1 MTASMPTY
9 QGSLRITAISTQV
22 HVDGGTAEVSA
33 EYRCHNPGHA
43 PLRAELGCSR
53 GGLESLTLRAGE
65 IVPEVVRVPGLR
77 PVVRPDVLRPVGRL
91 RPEVLR
97 PTVNVR
103 PDVLRPAAGVA
114 RPTRAEPMMRPSTS
128 RIGGSILKAIRKAAA
143 LDLRPKE
150 SVVADLRYSVS
161 VRGERT
167 KSLQLIPS
175 LEVDGD
181 IMLAPVAE
189 QRVTVELPASAKQ
202 IVSSSVPPAKVTR
215 TDAGL
220 VVEFALTDAPPV
232 PLTLKW
238 TELDVGVRVRKSTR
252 VLSGRRVEV
261 TITVQ
266 NTGAAATGPLEIR
279 DEYSAGDLE
288 SFEPAGHFL
297 VGGVGDRETR
307 VTFRADASLAPGKS
321 VSHVYTVTPRGGALT
336 VPTARVTSGGVLVAI
351 SGRPQVV
358 DLGPIVVLPTRAAVA
373 VPSGFS
379 FDYVDD
385 DHHLKNFGI
394 LCVGG
399 GYDAGAE
406 RLRFTDSVVYA
417 DINGDDDYDWSAMH
431 HVLRFGN
438 AFTCQETTPWL
449 AKTGNV
455 TVHSDS
461 FRHEDLRRFSKVVVL
476 LAGWQFDF
484 TNDDHHI
491 NKAAIEIVQKGF
503 DRAEGVV
510 RWETRVT
517 YADQNF
523 DDPYRFRY
531 SYIILGFNGTALER
545 VYSAPDGG
553 GSAAAIEQVTD
564 ATLKAYPAA
573 LVVPTG
579 WSFDF
584 KSDDHHVNVVSFGL
598 RNVAF
603 NQAAGRV
610 TWNAHAD
617 FRDKNADDDYTW
629 GYRALILGCSDG
641 EQREHETGSIRDD
654 GGAAARAFDL
664 DLRQLFRPITWQNG
678 VRDGDETGVD
688 CGGSSPA
695 DDLQPV
701 ASTVNPGT
709 ADSSSLYSLRDEDE
723 QRVVRT
729 FATVALLEYAQSQG
743 ADMATFYGDH
753 RRADR
758 YVEAVAWYVDQ
769 HMEYV
774 SDGGSWSGSQSA
786 YETLTASGH
795 RGSKDFAGD
804 CEDHAILRA
813 ALLRALG
820 FKPSCIY
827 CADHHNGT
835 DQGQDEE
842 CSGDK
847 KSSGG
852 HTYNVVVYRGKYRI
866 LDYGVMQRR
875 VWANKRAWNQHVT
888 DNIWNDHTG
897 QHWSRQDT
905 SPSGSVPLVNYPGN
919 PCCPSTTWDWRTYF
933 DDITL

>member
-1 MTASMPTY
+1 MPTY
-9 QGSLRITAISTQV
+9 QGALRLTAIST
-22 HVDGGTAEVSA
+22 HVRIDGGTAEVNA
-33 EYRCHNPGHA
+33 EYRCHNPGFA
-43 PLRAELGCSR
+43 PLKAELGCSR
-53 GGLESLTLRAGE
+53 AGLESLTLRTAE
-65 IVPEVVRVPGLR
+65 VAPEVVRTPARPGVDALR
-77 PVVRPDVLRPVGRL
+77 PDLPRPVPAVGQPA
-91 RPEVLR
+91 RPEPL
-97 PTVNVR
+97 
-103 PDVLRPAAGVA
+103 
-114 RPTRAEPMMRPSTS
+114 MRPSTS
-128 RIGGSILKAIRKAAA
+128 RLGKTVPKALRRAAA

-150 SVVADLRYSVS
+150 SVVADLRYTVS
-161 VRGERT
+161 VGGERT
-167 KSLQLIPS
+167 RALQLVPTI
-175 LEVDGD
+175 EIDGD
-181 IMLAPVAE
+181 IMLAPVSE
-189 QRVTVELPASAKQ
+189 QRVTVQLPAAAKQ
-202 IVSSSVPPAKVTR
+202 IVSSSVAPSRVTR

-220 VVEFALTDAPPV
+220 LVEFTLTDAPPV
-232 PLTLKW
+232 PLQLKW
-238 TELDVGVRVRKSTR
+238 TELDVAVRVRKSAR
-252 VLSGRRVEV
+252 VLSGRQVEV
-261 TITVQ
+261 TIVVQ
-266 NTGAAATGPLEIR
+266 NTGAAATGPLDIS
-279 DEYSAGDLE
+279 DEYSAADLL
-288 SFEPAGHFL
+288 SFEPAAQFL
-297 VGGVGDRETR
+297 VAGVGDRETR
-307 VTFRADASLAPGKS
+307 VTFRATASLAPGKS
-321 VSHVYTVTPRGGALT
+321 ATHVYTVKPRGGSLT
-336 VPTARVTSGGVLVAI
+336 VPTTRVTSGGVLVAT

-358 DLGPIVVLPTRAAVA
+358 DTGPLPVPVTRAAVA

-385 DHHLKNFGI
+385 DHHLKQFGI
-394 LCVGG
+394 MCVGG
-399 GYDAGAE
+399 GYDAAAE

-455 TVHSDS
+455 TAHGAS

-476 LAGWQFDF
+476 LAGWEFDF

-491 NKAAIEIVQKGF
+491 NKAAIEIVQGGF

-517 YADQNF
+517 YADKNF

-531 SYIILGFNGTALER
+531 SYIVLGFNGAALER
-545 VYSAPDGG
+545 TYQAPDGG

-564 ATLKAYPAA
+564 AALRTYTAA

-584 KSDDHHVNVVSFGL
+584 SDDDHHVNIVGFGL

-603 NQAAGRV
+603 DRAAGRV

-617 FRDKNADDDYTW
+617 FRDKNADDPYTW
-629 GYRALILGCSDG
+629 GYRALILACSDG
-641 EQREHETGSIRDD
+641 EQREHESGKVRDNGGSSS
-654 GGAAARAFDL
+654 RAFDL
-664 DLRQLFRPITWQNG
+664 DLRQLFRPITWTNG

-688 CGGSSPA
+688 CGGNSPA
-695 DDLQPV
+695 ADLQPV
-701 ASTVNPGT
+701 AAAVDPGDSDS
-709 ADSSSLYSLRDEDE
+709 ADLFSLRDADE

-729 FATVALLEYAQSQG
+729 FATVALLEYAQSRG
-743 ADMATFYGDH
+743 EDMTAFYGDH

-774 SDGGSWSGSQSA
+774 SDGGSFTGAQSA
-786 YETLTASGH
+786 YETLTATGH

-820 FKPSCIY
+820 FKPTCIY
-827 CADHHNGT
+827 CADHHNSV
-835 DQGQDEE
+835 DQGQADE
-842 CSGDK
+842 CHGDK
-847 KSSGG
+847 KGSGG

-875 VWANKRAWNQHVT
+875 LWAAKAAWNQHVT
-888 DNIWNDHTG
+888 DNLWNDHTG
-897 QHWSRQDT
+897 KHWSRQDT
-905 SPSGSVPLVNYPGN
+905 SPQGSVPLVNYPGN